1 MARRGS
7 PVLTDAEL
15 RLMEVLWRTPDA
27 TVNDVVERVGAPP
40 LSYSTVLTTLRIL
53 ERKGYVA
60 HEEVNR
66 AYVYRPL
73 VARDE
78 AASKDVGHV
87 LKRFFAGKPL
97 DLAMRLV
104 ERDRPSREEL
114 QRLRALI
121 DRYEEDAR

>member
-15 RLMEVLWRTPDA
+15 RLMEVLWRKPDA
-27 TVNDVVERVGAPP
+27 TVNDVVEGAGAPP

-87 LKRFFAGKPL
+87 LKRFFSGKPL

-104 ERDRPSREEL
+104 KHDRPSRDEL

>member
-15 RLMEVLWRTPDA
+15 RLMEVLWRRPRA
-27 TVNDVVERVGAPP
+27 SVSDVVEGAGEPA

-53 ERKGYVA
+53 ERKGYAA
-60 HEEVNR
+60 HDEVNR
-66 AYVYRPL
+66 TYFYRPV

-78 AASKDVGHV
+78 AANKDVGHV
-87 LKRFFAGKPL
+87 LSRFFAGKPL

-104 ERDRPSREEL
+104 ERDRVSADDLR
-114 QRLRALI
+114 RLKALI
-121 DRYEEDAR
+121 EQHEANAE

>member
-27 TVNDVVERVGAPP
+27 TVNDVVESVGAPP

-60 HEEVNR
+60 HDEVNR

-104 ERDRPSREEL
+104 EHDRPSREEL

>member
-1 MARRGS
+1 
-7 PVLTDAEL
+7 
-15 RLMEVLWRTPDA
+15 MEVLWRKPGA
-27 TVNDVVERVGAPP
+27 TVNDVMEGAGSPP

-53 ERKGYVA
+53 ERKGYIA

-78 AASKDVGHV
+78 AASKDVGNV
-87 LKRFFAGKPL
+87 LKRFFSGKPL

-104 ERDRPSREEL
+104 EHDRPSRDEL
-114 QRLRALI
+114 KQLRALI
-121 DRYEEDAR
+121 DRYEGDAE

>member
-1 MARRGS
+1 M
-7 PVLTDAEL
+7 
-15 RLMEVLWRTPDA
+15 
-27 TVNDVVERVGAPP
+27 
-40 LSYSTVLTTLRIL
+40 
-53 ERKGYVA
+53 
-60 HEEVNR
+60 NR

>member
-1 MARRGS
+1 
-7 PVLTDAEL
+7 
-15 RLMEVLWRTPDA
+15 MEVLWRTPDA
-27 TVNDVVERVGAPP
+27 TVNVVVERVGAPP

-53 ERKGYVA
+53 ERKGYVS
-60 HEEVNR
+60 HQEVNR

-114 QRLRALI
+114 RRLRALI
-121 DRYEEDAR
+121 DRYEEDA

>member
-121 DRYEEDAR
+121 DRYEDDAR

>member
-15 RLMEVLWRTPDA
+15 RLMEVLWRTPGA
-27 TVNDVVERVGAPP
+27 TVNDVVEGLGAPP

-60 HEEVNR
+60 HDEVNR

-104 ERDRPSREEL
+104 EHDRPSRDEL

-121 DRYEEDAR
+121 DRCEDDAR

>member
-1 MARRGS
+1 MARRKS

-15 RLMEVLWRTPDA
+15 RLMEVLWRRPES
-27 TVNDVVERVGAPP
+27 TVSDVVADVGSPP

-53 ERKGYVA
+53 ERKGYAA
-60 HEEVNR
+60 HDEVNR

-78 AASKDVGHV
+78 AAGKDIGHV
-87 LKRFFAGKPL
+87 LQRFFAGKPV

-104 ERDRPSREEL
+104 ERDRPSHDEL
-114 QRLRALI
+114 QRLKALI
-121 DRYEEDAR
+121 ERYEEDAR

>member
-1 MARRGS
+1 MPRRGS

-15 RLMEVLWRTPDA
+15 RLMEVLWRRPRA
-27 TVNDVVERVGAPP
+27 TVSDVVEALADPP

-53 ERKGYVA
+53 ERKGYVT
-60 HEEVNR
+60 HDEVNR
-66 AYVYRPL
+66 AYVYTPL

-87 LKRFFAGKPL
+87 LQRFFAGKPL

-104 ERDRPSREEL
+104 ERDRPSSDEL
-114 QRLRALI
+114 RRLKALI
-121 DRYEEDAR
+121 EQYEEDAR

>member
-1 MARRGS
+1 MARRKS

-15 RLMEVLWRTPDA
+15 RLMEVLWRRPA
-27 TVNDVVERVGAPP
+27 VTVSDVVEGAGDPP

-53 ERKGYVA
+53 ERKGYVM
-60 HEEVNR
+60 HDEVNR
-66 AYVYRPL
+66 AYVYTPL

-87 LKRFFAGKPL
+87 LQRFFAGKPL

-104 ERDRPSREEL
+104 ERDRPSSDEL
-114 QRLRALI
+114 RRLKALI
-121 DRYEEDAR
+121 ERYEEDAR

>member
-15 RLMEVLWRTPDA
+15 RLMEVLWCRAGA
-27 TVNDVVERVGAPP
+27 TVSDVVEALADPP

-53 ERKGYVA
+53 ERKGYAA

-66 AYVYRPL
+66 TYVYRPV

-78 AASKDVGHV
+78 AANKDVGHV
-87 LKRFFAGKPL
+87 LARFFSGKPL

-104 ERDRPSREEL
+104 ERDGVSRDEL
-114 QRLRALI
+114 RRLKALI
-121 DRYEEDAR
+121 EQHEADAR

>member
-15 RLMEVLWRTPDA
+15 RLMEVLWRKPGA
-27 TVNDVVERVGAPP
+27 TVNDVVEGVTAPP

-53 ERKGYVA
+53 ERKGYVM
-60 HEEVNR
+60 HDEVNR

-78 AASKDVGHV
+78 AAGKDVGNV

-104 ERDRPSREEL
+104 EHDRPSRDEL
-114 QRLRALI
+114 KRLRALI
-121 DRYEEDAR
+121 DRYEGDAE

>member
-15 RLMEVLWRTPDA
+15 RLMEVLWRKPGA
-27 TVNDVVERVGAPP
+27 TVNDVMEGAGAPP

-53 ERKGYVA
+53 ERKGYIA

-73 VARDE
+73 VARDD

-87 LKRFFAGKPL
+87 LQRFFSGKPV

-104 ERDRPSREEL
+104 ERDRPSRDEL
-114 QRLRALI
+114 QRLRQLI

>member
-1 MARRGS
+1 
-7 PVLTDAEL
+7 
-15 RLMEVLWRTPDA
+15 MEVLWRKPDA
-27 TVNDVVERVGAPP
+27 TVSEVVERVGAPP

-53 ERKGYVA
+53 ERKGYIA

-87 LKRFFAGKPL
+87 LTRFFGGKPL

-104 ERDRPSREEL
+104 ERDRPSPDEL
-114 QRLRALI
+114 RRLRELI
-121 DRYEEDAR
+121 DRYEDAT

>member
-87 LKRFFAGKPL
+87 LKRFFAGEPL

>member
-15 RLMEVLWRTPDA
+15 RLMEVLWRKPGA
-27 TVNDVVERVGAPP
+27 TVNDVLEGAGAPA

-53 ERKGYVA
+53 ERKGYAA
-60 HEEVNR
+60 HDEVNR

-73 VARDE
+73 VERDE
-78 AASKDVGHV
+78 AAGKDVGNV

-104 ERDRPSREEL
+104 EHDRPSREEL
-114 QRLRALI
+114 RRLRALI
-121 DRYEEDAR
+121 DRYEGDAE

>member
-15 RLMEVLWRTPDA
+15 RLMEVLWRKPSA
-27 TVNDVVERVGAPP
+27 TVNDVMEGAGSPP

-53 ERKGYVA
+53 ERKGYAV
-60 HEEVNR
+60 HDEVNR

-78 AASKDVGHV
+78 AASKDVGNV
-87 LKRFFAGKPL
+87 LKRFFSGKPL

-104 ERDRPSREEL
+104 EHDRPSRDEL
-114 QRLRALI
+114 KRLRALI
-121 DRYEEDAR
+121 DRYEGDAE

>member
-15 RLMEVLWRTPDA
+15 RLMEVLWRRPRA
-27 TVNDVVERVGAPP
+27 TVNDVVEGAGEPP

-53 ERKGYVA
+53 ERKGYAA
-60 HEEVNR
+60 HDEVNR
-66 AYVYRPL
+66 TYFYRPV
-73 VARDE
+73 VAREE
-78 AASKDVGHV
+78 AANKDVGHV

-104 ERDRPSREEL
+104 ERDRVSRDDL
-114 QRLRALI
+114 HRLKAFIERHEREA
-121 DRYEEDAR
+121 E

>member
-1 MARRGS
+1 MARRES

-15 RLMEVLWRTPDA
+15 RLMEVLWGRPQA
-27 TVNDVVERVGAPP
+27 TVSDVVDNVGEPP

-53 ERKGYVA
+53 ERKGYAA

-66 AYVYRPL
+66 TYVYRPV

-78 AASKDVGHV
+78 AANKDVGHV
-87 LKRFFAGKPL
+87 LSRFFSGKPL

-104 ERDRPSREEL
+104 EHDKPSRDEL
-114 QRLRALI
+114 KRLRALI
-121 DRYEEDAR
+121 DRYEGDAE

>member
-15 RLMEVLWRTPDA
+15 RLMEVLWRKPGA
-27 TVNDVVERVGAPP
+27 TVSDVLEGAGSPP

-53 ERKGYVA
+53 ERKGYIA

-73 VARDE
+73 VARDD

-87 LKRFFAGKPL
+87 LQRFFSGKPV

-104 ERDRPSREEL
+104 ERDRPSRDEL
-114 QRLRALI
+114 QRLRQLI

>member
-15 RLMEVLWRTPDA
+15 RLMEVLWRKPDA
-27 TVNDVVERVGAPP
+27 TVSEVVERVGAPP

-53 ERKGYVA
+53 ERKGYIA

-87 LKRFFAGKPL
+87 LTRFFGGKPL

-104 ERDRPSREEL
+104 ERDRPSPDEL
-114 QRLRALI
+114 RRLRELI
-121 DRYEEDAR
+121 DRYEDAT

>member
-1 MARRGS
+1 
-7 PVLTDAEL
+7 
-15 RLMEVLWRTPDA
+15 MEVLWRKPGA
-27 TVNDVVERVGAPP
+27 TVNDVMEGAGAPP

-53 ERKGYVA
+53 ERKGYIA

-73 VARDE
+73 VARDD

-87 LKRFFAGKPL
+87 LQRFFSGKPV

-104 ERDRPSREEL
+104 ERDRPSRDEL
-114 QRLRALI
+114 QRLRQLI

>member
-15 RLMEVLWRTPDA
+15 RLMEVLWRKPGA
-27 TVNDVVERVGAPP
+27 TVNDVQEGAGAPP

-53 ERKGYVA
+53 ERKGYAV
-60 HEEVNR
+60 HDEVNR

-78 AASKDVGHV
+78 AASKDVGNV
-87 LKRFFAGKPL
+87 LKRFFSGKPL

-104 ERDRPSREEL
+104 EHDRPSRDEL
-114 QRLRALI
+114 KRLRALI
-121 DRYEEDAR
+121 DRYEGDAE